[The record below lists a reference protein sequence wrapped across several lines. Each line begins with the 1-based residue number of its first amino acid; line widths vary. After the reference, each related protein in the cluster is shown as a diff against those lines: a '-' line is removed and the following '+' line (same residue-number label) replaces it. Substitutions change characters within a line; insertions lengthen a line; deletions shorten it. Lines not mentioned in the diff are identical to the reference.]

1 MMAEKEKV
9 NNFEKDIKELENI
22 VHALESGETSLDEML
37 KQFEKG
43 IELSRSCT
51 KVLDEAEKKI
61 TILTKPK
68 VGAVSEQASPVRQNA
83 NPDGEVEE

>member
-1 MMAEKEKV
+1 MAE

-22 VHALESGETSLDEML
+22 VQTLESGESSLDDML

-43 IELSRSCT
+43 IELSRNCT

-61 TILTKPK
+61 TILTKK
-68 VGAVSEQASPVRQNA
+68 
-83 NPDGEVEE
+83 PDGEVEES